1 MKFNV
6 KSLQLIRFGEQLI
19 SACVR
24 LIQFQAWK
32 NYKSCCFVIS
42 ETDQVT
48 CYNHQLLKDGR
59 LLMYFIKNLNQNIDE
74 PSRRS

>member
-48 CYNHQLLKDGR
+48 CYNHQ
-59 LLMYFIKNLNQNIDE
+59 
-74 PSRRS
+74 

>member
-42 ETDQVT
+42 ETDQAT
-48 CYNHQLLKDGR
+48 CYKL
-59 LLMYFIKNLNQNIDE
+59 YFTKNLNQNIDE